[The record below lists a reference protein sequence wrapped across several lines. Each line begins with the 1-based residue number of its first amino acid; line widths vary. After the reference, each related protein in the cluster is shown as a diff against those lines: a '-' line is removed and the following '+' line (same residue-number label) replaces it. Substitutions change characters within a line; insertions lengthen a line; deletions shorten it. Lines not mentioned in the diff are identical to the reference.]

1 MSKTPY
7 LHRDP
12 LVKDDRRL
20 TTDDRHPWSL
30 VVVVPPSA
38 PGAPPASHQA
48 DRNVEY
54 GADQRQYDGII
65 EIIDGGAQQM
75 HLVRFQRRC

>member
-1 MSKTPY
+1 MVVGGQS
-7 LHRDP
+7 
-12 LVKDDRRL
+12 
-20 TTDDRHPWSL
+20 S

-54 GADQRQYDGII
+54 GADQRQYNGII
-65 EIIDGGAQQM
+65 EIIDGGGA
-75 HLVRFQRRC
+75 FDN